1 MSCEEMRE
9 NLVRRMAGDLPE
21 TEERAL
27 ERHLAACAECRAEAV
42 DLAELWQGLGELPQE
57 APTPRLRERFD
68 AMLAAE
74 LENGGAGP
82 SLRPLSFPAK
92 GAPRTVARR
101 HAPRFRRLLPLAA
114 TLALGLGLGW
124 LFFGRGGSDDVAL
137 QNLEKEVGE
146 LHELVALSLLQKSSV
161 SDRLQGVAYGREYGA
176 ADPGVAAAL
185 LKALAN
191 DSNVN
196 VRLAALEALRPVA
209 ARDDYRGQLVA
220 VAARPDSPLVSLS
233 VIDVLIEAG
242 TPEARRDLEQLMSD
256 PNLEPVVRGY
266 LRDRLGRSI

>member
-1 MSCEEMRE
+1 MSCEAMRE
-9 NLVRRMAGDLPE
+9 KQVRRLAGDLSE
-21 TEERAL
+21 VEARELDQHL
-27 ERHLAACAECRAEAV
+27 EACAACRAEAA
-42 DLAELWQGLGELPQE
+42 DLAELWSGLGELPE
-57 APTPRLRERFD
+57 ERPSLRMRERFD

-74 LENGGAGP
+74 LGGGSANRGP
-82 SLRPLSFPAK
+82 RPLEFAAP
-92 GAPRTVARR
+92 GASRTAARR
-101 HAPRFRRLLPLAA
+101 RTARVRRLLPLAA
-114 TLALGLGLGW
+114 TLAFGLGLGW
-124 LFFGRGGSDDVAL
+124 LLFGRGGSDDVAL
-137 QNLEKEVGE
+137 KNLEKEVGE

-161 SDRLQGVAYGREYGA
+161 SDRLQGVAYGREHSA

-185 LKALAN
+185 MKALVN

-196 VRLAALEALRPVA
+196 VRLAALEALRPIA
-209 ARDDYRGQLVA
+209 GRDAYRSQLVA

-242 TPEARRDLEQLMSD
+242 TPEARRDLDQLMSD

>member
-1 MSCEEMRE
+1 MSCELMRE
-9 NLVRRMAGDLPE
+9 NLVRRLAGDLAEPE
-21 TEERAL
+21 SREL
-27 ERHLAACAECRAEAV
+27 DRHLEECAACRAAAV
-42 DLAELWQGLGELPQE
+42 ELAELWAGLGELPDE
-57 APTPRLRERFD
+57 APARLRERFD

-74 LENGGAGP
+74 LGDGAGA
-82 SLRPLSFPAK
+82 SRRPLMFPAP
-92 GAPRTVARR
+92 GASGTAVRR
-101 HAPRFRRLLPLAA
+101 RPVRFRRLLPLAA
-114 TLALGLGLGW
+114 TLAFGLGLGW
-124 LFFGRGGSDDVAL
+124 LLFGRGGSDDTAL

-233 VIDVLIEAG
+233 VIDVLIQAG
-242 TPEARRDLEQLMSD
+242 TPEARHDLEQLMSD